1 MQAES
6 PGTGGAFASTPPVPR
21 DHRGPFTSPYQDVPL
36 TGARGGPPSPVR
48 ATSHRPAVR
57 GVPYGPHRP
66 AAPPG
71 RAETVHCHHPRRR
84 VHGHRVD
91 PRAGFPAFGRR
102 GAAEPGGKPGAEPDG
117 GTRRALP
124 APGGH
129 GLTRSGRD
137 AAAPAPTGT
146 RGRGPLP
153 EYGTCRKTE
162 EALWQ

>member
-6 PGTGGAFASTPPVPR
+6 PGTGGAFASTPPVHR
-21 DHRGPFTSPYQDVPL
+21 DDRGPFTSPYQDVPL
-36 TGARGGPPSPVR
+36 TGARGGPPFPVR
-48 ATSHRPAVR
+48 ATSHRPAVP
-57 GVPYGPHRP
+57 GVPCGPHRP

-71 RAETVHCHHPRRR
+71 RAETVHRPRRR

-91 PRAGFPAFGRR
+91 PCAGSPAFGRR
-102 GAAEPGGKPGAEPDG
+102 GAAEPGG

-129 GLTRSGRD
+129 GLTRPGRD
-137 AAAPAPTGT
+137 TAAPAPTGA

-153 EYGTCRKTE
+153 EYGTCRKAE